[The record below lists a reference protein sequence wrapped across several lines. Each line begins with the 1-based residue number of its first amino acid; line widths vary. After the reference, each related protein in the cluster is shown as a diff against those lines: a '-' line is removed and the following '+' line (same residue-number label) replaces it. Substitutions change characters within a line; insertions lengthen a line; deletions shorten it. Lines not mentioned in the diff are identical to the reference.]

1 MKHSE
6 KITPLA
12 AVLSGVLSILC
23 CLPLGIPAAIGLAWL
38 AAVFNSLRPWLI
50 GLSVVL
56 LAAGLFQLSRRRA
69 CRRLSAS
76 SVIIF
81 GLATVVVLGLA
92 LFPQSV
98 AGILA
103 GSGVSAEQARVTELD
118 AHSLTAL
125 KEEFNRAAGSV
136 RIILLLSPT

>member
-1 MKHSE
+1 MKHFE
-6 KITPLA
+6 KVTPLA
-12 AVLSGVLSILC
+12 AVLSGLLSIVC

-38 AAVFNSLRPWLI
+38 AAVFSTLRPWLI
-50 GLSVVL
+50 GLSVAL
-56 LAAGLFQLSRRRA
+56 LAAGLFQLYRRRA

-76 SVIIF
+76 GVVIF
-81 GLATVVVLGLA
+81 GLATVVVLALA

-103 GSGVSAEQARVTELD
+103 GSGASAEQARVTELGPQ
-118 AHSLTAL
+118 SLDTL
-125 KEEFNRAAGSV
+125 QEEFNRAAGSV